1 MVFRRWSGSWRL
13 LALWLA
19 VWVVGAPP
27 AVAQAPPSTDS
38 EGRFVASP
46 NPYPAY
52 LDDAL
57 HLDLSRLSHWL
68 FRRDFRRAEEW
79 LASREDLIGDLG
91 RTVLY
96 LSRQQ
101 EGTEV
106 TADEW
111 RALLT
116 ALRSH
121 RAAGGDPWHT
131 TLNGYAWWI
140 EGWRD
145 AAQGARWRSWWA
157 YRQARSAFL
166 KVKQADR
173 DLAEVD
179 LGIALLLHPDQ
190 PDQARRFIDHAATHS
205 AYVSPLADVVR
216 VAWAR
221 AAGDTDL
228 PIAVGE
234 RYDLTVLRSPYLLEW
249 VGNAHMAAG
258 NYRKATQWYQRLA
271 FERRREGWPVLRLAR
286 ARAAQAEA
294 ERSAFWQHRMRA
306 MARRDFLSYLA
317 SPDADPGRHA
327 AAYVALAEIERRD
340 GDVEGAQRYYRL
352 ALGQVADY
360 PPARQGLEELTGH
373 EPNQTP

>member
-1 MVFRRWSGSWRL
+1 
-13 LALWLA
+13 
-19 VWVVGAPP
+19 VWVVGAAP

-52 LDDAL
+52 LDDAQ
-57 HLDLSRLSHWL
+57 HLDLSRLSHWI
-68 FRRDFRRAEEW
+68 FRRDFRHAEEW
-79 LASREDLIGDLG
+79 LAAREDLVGDLG
-91 RTVLY
+91 RTALY

-101 EGTEV
+101 EGTDV
-106 TADEW
+106 TAAEW
-111 RALLT
+111 RTLLT
-116 ALRSH
+116 ALRAH
-121 RAAGGDPWHT
+121 RSARGDAWDT
-131 TLNGYAWWI
+131 MLNGYAWWI
-140 EGWRD
+140 EGWRS
-145 AAQGARWRSWWA
+145 AADGARWRSWWA

-179 LGIALLLHPDQ
+179 LGIALLLHADQ

-205 AYVSPLADVVR
+205 AYVAPLADVVR

-221 AAGDTDL
+221 AAGDTAL

-234 RYDLTVLRSPYLLEW
+234 RYDLTVLRSPDLLEW
-249 VGNAHMAAG
+249 VADAHMAAG
-258 NYRKATQWYQRLA
+258 NYRKATQWYQRLS
-271 FERRREGWPVLRLAR
+271 FERRREGWPVLLLAR

-294 ERSAFWQHRMRA
+294 ERSAFWQHRTRA

-317 SPDADPGRHA
+317 SPDPDQGRHA

-340 GDVEGAQRYYRL
+340 GDVEAARRYYRL

-360 PPARQGLEELTGH
+360 PPARKGLGELTGH
-373 EPNQTP
+373 EQNPAP